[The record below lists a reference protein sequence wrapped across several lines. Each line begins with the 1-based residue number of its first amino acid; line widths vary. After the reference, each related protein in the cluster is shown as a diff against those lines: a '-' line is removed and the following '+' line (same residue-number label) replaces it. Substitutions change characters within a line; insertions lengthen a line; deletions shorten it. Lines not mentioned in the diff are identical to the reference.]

1 MSVRSP
7 HDPPSAPVPW
17 SGRSADA
24 PGVRVGAHVPAA
36 GGLAKA
42 LAHARAA
49 GCEAF
54 QVFVSNPR
62 GWAPPAA
69 DPEGGERFRAATAEA
84 GLGPVF
90 VHAPYLVNL
99 ASTSDQTWS
108 RSRSL
113 VAATLER
120 AAAIGAAGLVVHAG
134 YEMGGGRDRGL
145 ARTREAL
152 LPLLDRD
159 AGSGG
164 GPDLLLELTASGKGS
179 MAARFEEAAELLA
192 ACGDHPRLRV
202 CLDTCHAHAAGY
214 DLTGPASATA
224 AVDELLAVVGDRVP
238 LVHCNDT
245 RDPLGARRDRHWHV
259 GQGLIGDAG
268 FAAVLAHPGLAGA
281 AAVIETPGELPEHT
295 RDVARLK
302 RLRDRA
308 RQPGR
313 RAPAARP

>member
-90 VHAPYLVNL
+90 VHAPYLANL

-224 AVDELLAVVGDRVP
+224 ALDELLAVVGDRVP